1 MAVPLSVSQIEARK
15 EKKIVE
21 AKRGDTQINEQT
33 LDDTKIA
40 SLSEKRPLHFDNDEL
55 FKMDFID
62 TNKVLLPKKTFGNLF
77 AQY

>member
-40 SLSEKRPLHFDNDEL
+40 SLSQKRPLHFDTDEL
-55 FKMDFID
+55 FKMNFID
-62 TNKVLLPKKTFGNLF
+62 IPIKICFLKNRRGFVC
-77 AQY
+77 